1 MSSERYSGARIR
13 KEFIDFFVERGHTFV
28 PSSSLVPG
36 GDQTLLFTNSG
47 MVQFKDVFLGI
58 DKRPYKRAANSQKC
72 MRVAGKHN
80 DLDDVGRDDTH
91 HTFFEMLG
99 NWSFGDYYKKEAIA
113 WAWELLTE
121 IWKLPKERLW
131 ATCFRD
137 DQGNIPEDSEA
148 AENWRAQPGMDP
160 SHVLFFGRKENF
172 WEMAEIGPCG
182 PCSEIH
188 IDRGPEYCDKQGL
201 PGHICRVN
209 GGCQRFLELWNLVFI
224 QYNRLSPTELEP
236 LPEKHVD
243 TGMGL
248 ERIVSVLQNVPS
260 NYRTDLFWPM
270 MQCVQALTGHSDSE
284 REANITPYRVIA
296 DHSRAAT
303 FLIADGVVPGNV
315 GRNYICRMIIRR
327 AARFGSKIG
336 LQEPF
341 LAKVAEVVIEQYGE
355 FYPELERNRKAILD
369 SITREEVRFHKTLET
384 GLTKLENLMDRLREK
399 KQSTLQ
405 GDLAFD
411 LYATYG
417 LPLEITKD
425 ILAENNFFV
434 DEIGFRQAMEEHR
447 LASGAGEAFGELG
460 GEDVDI
466 YRQIFEQLTAQNKLP
481 ADGVKHDPYSQLSTT
496 GEVLAL
502 VSEGKSI
509 LTAHP
514 GQRVEV
520 ILPQTCFYLESG
532 GQVSDTGW
540 IYSLNGNEW
549 QIEVEDVRKP
559 AAGILV
565 HLGKVIKG
573 EPSVSD
579 WAIAVVDRRRRKD
592 IMRNHTATPLLH
604 RHLRRVLGDHARQ
617 AGSLVAPDRLR
628 FDFTHP
634 EPLTLEQLQAIQD
647 GVNQDILDDYPL
659 HIEFKPL
666 QKAIEEGAIALFGEK
681 YAEIVRNV
689 TIGDEETLS
698 NELCGGTHVEHTGE
712 IGLFLILSEGSA
724 AAGIRRIEA
733 VTGRKAY
740 EVVSNRMKTI
750 SQIAERLSVSPDYIL
765 TKVQHILDDHETS
778 HKQLLALKQQVMQ
791 QEFDQE
797 WQNRCKRIGEINFLP
812 MHFSDAEAQTLRQII
827 DRFRQKNPRQGIIV
841 LSSELNQRPQVLV
854 GITDDL
860 VKQGWSA
867 IDLVRYIAEPLGG
880 GGGGRPNLAQAGG
893 KDATKLNEAISRAE
907 EWIVYKQNGN

>member
-13 KEFIDFFVERGHTFV
+13 QEFIDFFIERGHTFV

-58 DKRPYKRAANSQKC
+58 DKRPYRRAANSQKC

-80 DLDDVGRDDTH
+80 DLEDVGRDDTH

-121 IWKLPKERLW
+121 VWKLPKERLW

-160 SHVLFFGRKENF
+160 SHILFFGRKENF

-188 IDRGPEYCDKQGL
+188 IDRGPEYCDKRDQ
-201 PGHICRVN
+201 PGHVCRVN

-248 ERIVSVLQNVPS
+248 ERIVSILQNVSS

-270 MQCVQALTGHSDSE
+270 MQSVQTLTGHSDAE

-341 LAKVAEVVIEQYGE
+341 LAKVAEVVIDHYGE
-355 FYPELERNRKAILD
+355 FYPELERNRKAICD

-384 GLTKLENLMDRLREK
+384 GLTKLENLMERLRD
-399 KQSTLQ
+399 QGQQTLS

-425 ILAENNFFV
+425 ILSENNFSV
-434 DEIGFRQAMEEHR
+434 DEAGFRQAMEEHR

-481 ADGVKHDPYSQLSTT
+481 PEGVKHDPYSQLSTQ
-496 GEVLAL
+496 GEILAL
-502 VSEGKSI
+502 VSNGTSI
-509 LTAHP
+509 LTAQP
-514 GQRVEV
+514 GQKVEV

-540 IYSLNGNEW
+540 IYSSNGNDW

-565 HLGKVIKG
+565 HLGKVLKG
-573 EPSVSD
+573 EPRVSD
-579 WAIAVVDRRRRKD
+579 RAIAMVDRRRRKD
-592 IMRNHTATPLLH
+592 IMRNHTATHLLH
-604 RHLRRVLGDHARQ
+604 RHLRRVLGEHARQ

-634 EPLTLEQLQAIQD
+634 EPLTAEQLQAIQD

-689 TIGDEETLS
+689 KIGEEETLS

-740 EVVSNRMKTI
+740 EVVSNRLKTI
-750 SQIAERLSVSPDYIL
+750 SQIAESLSVSADNLLP
-765 TKVQHILDDHETS
+765 KVQRILEDVEIS
-778 HKQLLALKQQVMQ
+778 RKQILALKQQAMQ

-797 WQNRCKRIGEINFLP
+797 WQNRCKRIGEVNFLT
-812 MHFSDAEAQTLRQII
+812 MHFSEAEAQTLRQII
-827 DRFRQKNPRQGIIV
+827 DRFRQKMPRQGVVV

-860 VKQGWSA
+860 VQQGWNA
-867 IDLVRYIAEPLGG
+867 VDLVRYLAEPLGG

-893 KDATKLNEAISRAE
+893 KDASKLPEAIKRAEDWISHKLNG
-907 EWIVYKQNGN
+907 K

>member
-1 MSSERYSGARIR
+1 MSADRLSGARIR
-13 KEFIDFFVERGHTFV
+13 KEFIDFFIARGHTFV

-58 DKRPYKRAANSQKC
+58 DKRPYTRAANSQKC

-121 IWKLPKERLW
+121 VWKLPKDRLW

-137 DQGNIPEDSEA
+137 DFGNIPEDSEA
-148 AENWRAQPGMDP
+148 AENWRAQPGMNPD
-160 SHVLFFGRKENF
+160 HVLFFGRKENF

-188 IDRGPEYCDKQGL
+188 IDRGPEYCDKKHVE
-201 PGHICRVN
+201 GHVCRVN

-248 ERIVSVLQNVPS
+248 ERIVSVLQNVSS

-270 MQCVQALTGHSDSE
+270 MHCVQSLTGHSDGE
-284 REANITPYRVIA
+284 REANLTPYRVIA

-303 FLIADGVVPGNV
+303 FLIADGVVPGNT

-336 LQEPF
+336 LREPF
-341 LAKVAEVVIEQYGE
+341 LAKVAEVVIDQYGE

-384 GLTKLENLMDRLREK
+384 GLTKLENLIERLRETG
-399 KQSTLQ
+399 QTTL
-405 GDLAFD
+405 GGELAFD

-425 ILAENNFFV
+425 ILAESQFTV
-434 DEIGFRQAMEEHR
+434 DESGFHQAMEEHR
-447 LASGAGEAFGELG
+447 IASGAGDAFGELG

-466 YRQIFEQLTAQNKLP
+466 YRQIFDQLIAQQKLTNE
-481 ADGVKHDPYSQLSTT
+481 GVKHDPYSTLTT
-496 GEVLAL
+496 RGEVLAI
-502 VSEGKSI
+502 VRDGTPIRAAQEGEI
-509 LTAHP
+509 
-514 GQRVEV
+514 VEIV
-520 ILPQTCFYLESG
+520 LPQTCFYLESG

-540 IYSLNGNEW
+540 IHSLNGADW
-549 QIEVEDVRKP
+549 QIEVTDVRKP
-559 AAGILV
+559 AAGIIV
-565 HLGKVIKG
+565 HLGKVVIGQPKVG
-573 EPSVSD
+573 D
-579 WAIAVVDRRRRKD
+579 AAIAMVDRRRRKD
-592 IMRNHTATPLLH
+592 IMRNHTATHLLH
-604 RHLRRVLGDHARQ
+604 RHLRRVLGEHARQ

-634 EPLTLEQLQAIQD
+634 EPLTAEQLQAIQD

-659 HIEFKPL
+659 HIQFKPL
-666 QKAIEEGAIALFGEK
+666 QKAIEDGAIALFGEK

-712 IGLFLILSEGSA
+712 ISLFLILSEGST

-740 EVVSNRMKTI
+740 EVVAN
-750 SQIAERLSVSPDYIL
+750 RLSIL
-765 TKVQHILDDHETS
+765 SQVAETLAAAPESVFPKVKRLLDDLES
-778 HKQLLALKQQVMQ
+778 MQKQIISLKQQAVR
-791 QEFDQE
+791 QEFEKQ
-797 WQNRCKRIGEINFLP
+797 WPNRQKQIGQITLLSMHLP
-812 MHFSDAEAQTLRQII
+812 DAEVQTLRQMI
-827 DRFRQKNPRQGIIV
+827 DLFRQKTPQRGIVI
-841 LSSELNQRPQVLV
+841 LSSELNERPQLLV

-860 VKQGWSA
+860 VKEGWNA
-867 IDLVRYIAEPLGG
+867 IDLVRYVAEPLGG
-880 GGGGRPNLAQAGG
+880 GGGGRPNLAQTGG
-893 KDATKLNEAISRAE
+893 KDISKLSEALARAE
-907 EWIVYKQNGN
+907 NWISNRLNGG